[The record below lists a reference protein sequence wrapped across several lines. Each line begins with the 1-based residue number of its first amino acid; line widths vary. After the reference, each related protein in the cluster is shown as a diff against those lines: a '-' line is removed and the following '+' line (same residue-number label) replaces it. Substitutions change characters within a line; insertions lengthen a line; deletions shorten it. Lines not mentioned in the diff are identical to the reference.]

1 VKEAEEVKEV
11 KEAEEAEEAE
21 EVKDKTLRVQL
32 SVPDFS
38 VPSLPLFPLLPLLP
52 PLPLARR
59 KVPTMRFAQ
68 YVAVLGAMLA
78 FSSAAFGQTQKQ
90 TETPKTSSSSSALS
104 HDLSGVWMPYS
115 LHMDGIDE
123 KLRPPLTPWGQAR
136 FDASVPL
143 VGSRAIAGRE
153 NNPALHCEP
162 EAVPKSLI
170 LPNPF
175 EIVQIS
181 GRMFMLFE
189 QYHLWRTIWAD
200 GRPLPKDP
208 DPTFLGYSVGKW
220 EGDTFVIETIGMND
234 KPWVDSYGNPRSE
247 QMRLTERYRRLDHD
261 TLEMQIIMDD
271 PKAYTKPWVNPPQ
284 RFKLEPGWE
293 IAEFFCIVDEEDSYG
308 DAVRKPAGVAPGQK

>member
-1 VKEAEEVKEV
+1 MKS
-11 KEAEEAEEAE
+11 
-21 EVKDKTLRVQL
+21 R
-32 SVPDFS
+32 SVFARQQHNGNCEYKYARGS
-38 VPSLPLFPLLPLLP
+38 KRSCCAKSLVLFGALV
-52 PLPLARR
+52 AFAFAS
-59 KVPTMRFAQ
+59 FAQ
-68 YVAVLGAMLA
+68 ASKPSGTAQVTAN
-78 FSSAAFGQTQKQ
+78 SSAI
-90 TETPKTSSSSSALS
+90 SAPLS

-115 LHMDGIDE
+115 IRMDGIDE

-136 FDASVPL
+136 FDAAAPL
-143 VGSRAIAGRE
+143 VGPRAVAGKE

-175 EIVQIS
+175 EIIQIP

-208 DPTFLGYSVGKW
+208 DPSFLGYAAGKW
-220 EGDTFVIETIGMND
+220 EGDTFVVDTIGMND

-247 QMRLTERYRRLDHD
+247 QMHLTERYRRLDHD

-271 PKAYTKPWVNPPQ
+271 PKAYTKPWVSPPQ
-284 RFKLEPGWE
+284 KFKLEPSWE
-293 IAEFFCIVDEEDSYG
+293 IAEFFCIVDEENSYSES
-308 DAVRKPAGVAPGQK
+308 VRKPAGVAPAKK